1 MSGLL
6 GFFFVC
12 GNYVG
17 PTSEI
22 FFDSLCG
29 THGHCSNF
37 EIRACLFCADGER
50 ERVSQ
55 IEGEREIFLSFS
67 SSQATRRRFRRAKR
81 RRFRREE
88 RRRFRPVIVQSC
100 CAVCGR

>member
-50 ERVSQ
+50 VSQ
-55 IEGEREIFLSFS
+55 IEGERERERYFS
-67 SSQATRRRFRRAKR
+67 RSRRLRRRGGDSAR
-81 RRFRREE
+81 
-88 RRRFRPVIVQSC
+88 
-100 CAVCGR
+100 